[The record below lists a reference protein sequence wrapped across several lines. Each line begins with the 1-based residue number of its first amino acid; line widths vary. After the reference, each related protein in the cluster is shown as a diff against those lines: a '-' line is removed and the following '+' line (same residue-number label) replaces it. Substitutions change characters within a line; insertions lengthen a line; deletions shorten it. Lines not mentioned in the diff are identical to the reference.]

1 MIMNSHRMKR
11 LSYIIALTLGGISVV
26 AFTGCKRQS
35 MPGQPLNI
43 ADGQPNVAAK
53 APDSSPLSE
62 TKIFAGTIG
71 ASNDLQMKLVHTGSD
86 LSGTY
91 SYLKIGKPITLKG
104 TIDKDGNIEL
114 AEFDAGGAQ
123 TGTFKGRWDASDQSA
138 VRIEGN
144 WSKPNGAR
152 PTKFSLSE
160 QPISFSGGLE
170 LIAKR
175 MKESDDKL
183 KSDIDALYPQLS
195 GSTEAR
201 MTKFNSLVKGL
212 VFRKIGEFKKGLA
225 AVAAEEELPPS
236 DSDMRS
242 DFSVSY
248 SVALANDD
256 LVSIGFAIG
265 GYSRGAAHPNSYTE
279 AINYD
284 LKNGKPLKL
293 ADLFQPAAAYL
304 KVISTYCID
313 DLKKQAKAQG
323 ASALTDSWI
332 QTGAAPKPA
341 NYKSWTISKQGLAIT
356 FDAYQVGPYAAGPQ
370 HVTIPYAAL
379 KDSIKTDGPLGQF
392 VK

>member
-1 MIMNSHRMKR
+1 MKR
-11 LSYIIALTLGGISVV
+11 ITFLTAVILSAIFGVALT
-26 AFTGCKRQS
+26 ACKRQS
-35 MPGQPLNI
+35 MPGQPLNVSES
-43 ADGQPNVAAK
+43 QPNVATNTPKSGPA
-53 APDSSPLSE
+53 SE
-62 TKIFAGTIG
+62 TKIFSGTIG
-71 ASNDLQMKLVHTGSD
+71 ASNDLQMKLVRTGSD

-104 TIDKDGNIEL
+104 TIDKDGNVEL
-114 AEFDAGGAQ
+114 AEFDAGGGQ
-123 TGTFKGRWDASDQSA
+123 TGTFKGRWDASEQTA
-138 VRIEGN
+138 IRIDGN

-152 PTKFSLSE
+152 EIKFSLSE
-160 QPISFSGGLE
+160 EPINFSAGLE

-175 MKESDDKL
+175 VKESDNKL
-183 KSDIDALYPQLS
+183 KSDIDALYPQLN
-195 GSTEAR
+195 GSSDAR
-201 MTKFNSLVKGL
+201 VVKFNSLVKGL
-212 VFRKIGEFKKGLA
+212 VFKKIGEFKKGLA
-225 AVAAEEELPPS
+225 AIAAEEEQPPS

-242 DFSVSY
+242 DLSVSY

-256 LVSIGFAIG
+256 LVSLGFSIG

-323 ASALTDSWI
+323 AGAAPTENWI

-341 NYKSWTISKQGLAIT
+341 NYRSWTITRKGLGIT

-370 HVTIPYAAL
+370 YVTIPFAAL
-379 KDSIKTDGPLGQF
+379 KEIINVEGPLGQF